1 MQKSKE
7 KKFGLRVSLVT
18 ALFLL
23 LTIGAASF
31 RQPNVQ
37 ASPECSADCQQQLV
51 LAMMATAQYHN
62 ESKALADGFI
72 STFDCVEAP
81 GLGAMGIHYINPF
94 RMMDINV
101 DLTQPEALL
110 YLPQND
116 GTNRLVGME
125 YVVPALSNGA
135 PWFGGPTNPPP
146 TIDNPAPVLFGQTF
160 DGPMAGHTPGQPWH
174 YDLHVWAWR
183 NNPSGLFFPFNPKL
197 RCEQ

>member
-1 MQKSKE
+1 MQKGKE

-31 RQPNVQ
+31 RPPNVQ